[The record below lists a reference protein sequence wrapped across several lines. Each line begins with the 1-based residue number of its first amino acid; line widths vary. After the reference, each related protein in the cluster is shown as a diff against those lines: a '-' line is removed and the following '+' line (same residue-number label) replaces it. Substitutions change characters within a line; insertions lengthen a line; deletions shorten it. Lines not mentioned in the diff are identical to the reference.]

1 MKAEREKR
9 ASILESEGE
18 RQSSI
23 NVAEGE
29 KRSRVLAAEA
39 EKAEQILKA
48 EGEANAIIAVANAKA
63 EALEKVGAAA
73 NTEDGQKAVQLDL
86 AEQAITAKEA
96 IARESSVVLL
106 SDSQT
111 NAANVVAEAMTIVN
125 RLNAAQGKP
134 DGTS

>member
-1 MKAEREKR
+1 M
-9 ASILESEGE
+9 
-18 RQSSI
+18 
-23 NVAEGE
+23 
-29 KRSRVLAAEA
+29 
-39 EKAEQILKA
+39 
-48 EGEANAIIAVANAKA
+48 
-63 EALEKVGAAA
+63 
-73 NTEDGQKAVQLDL
+73 QLDL

-125 RLNAAQGKP
+125 RLNAVQGTT